1 MRPFS
6 SSSLTRKHLGFLPSP
21 PLCRQC
27 LRQFSTTPPL
37 ASGHNK
43 WSKIKHRKGA
53 ADVQKTGLRA
63 ESSRM
68 IALLS
73 RLHGETSPQVGAAL
87 ATAKKAGVPKHIL
100 EGAVA
105 RGQGRSASGASLEPL
120 TIEII
125 MSPGVALIVDCET
138 DSKGRSLQDLMLIAK
153 RHKGRTGSSATFLF
167 TRLGR
172 VVFEPRDPAAPAE
185 TPAVTVDD
193 ILDEAIEAG
202 AEDIETDDDGNIV
215 IWTQPNMTTAVT
227 QALGPSFGDRILSSE
242 IIWAANEDTK
252 VKVDTEL
259 DAQGLADLLAA
270 LQEQPEVQGIYAN
283 VARGSISDED
293 WQRIEDNLDM

>member
-6 SSSLTRKHLGFLPSP
+6 SSLTRHSLRPLWDAT
-21 PLCRQC
+21 LCRQC
-27 LRQFSTTPPL
+27 LRPLSTTPPRT
-37 ASGHNK
+37 SGHNK

-73 RLHGETSPQVGAAL
+73 RLHGETSPQVAAAL

-105 RGQGRSASGASLEPL
+105 RGQGRSASGSSLEPL

-125 MSPGVALIVDCET
+125 MPPGVALIVDCET
-138 DSKGRSLQDLMLIAK
+138 DSKGRSLQELMVIAK

-167 TRLGR
+167 KRLGR
-172 VVFEPRDPAAPAE
+172 VVFEPKDAEAPAE
-185 TPAVTVDD
+185 TPALTVDD
-193 ILDEAIEAG
+193 VLDEAIEAG
-202 AEDIETDDDGNIV
+202 AEDIETDEDGNIV
-215 IWTQPNMTTAVT
+215 VWTQPNLTTAVM
-227 QALGPSFGDRILSSE
+227 QALAPRFGDRVLSSE
-242 IIWAANEDTK
+242 IIWSANEDTK
-252 VKVDTEL
+252 VKVDTEI

-283 VARGSISDED
+283 VARGSIS
-293 WQRIEDNLDM
+293 EDNWMRIGENLDA